1 MKIDKLKE
9 LAGRKEDPS
18 TFRFTDSNDNEEMLL
33 DYLREII
40 KTANKN
46 PNEVYGMSIEQ
57 YYIPII
63 EKIFD
68 AIEFPFYHVTEC
80 SCTFSFNAAALYESE
95 ARR

>member
-1 MKIDKLKE
+1 MTLDKIKE

-18 TFRFTDSNDNEEMLL
+18 TFRFTDSNDNEESLL

-80 SCTFSFNAAALYESE
+80 SCTFSFNAASLYNSE